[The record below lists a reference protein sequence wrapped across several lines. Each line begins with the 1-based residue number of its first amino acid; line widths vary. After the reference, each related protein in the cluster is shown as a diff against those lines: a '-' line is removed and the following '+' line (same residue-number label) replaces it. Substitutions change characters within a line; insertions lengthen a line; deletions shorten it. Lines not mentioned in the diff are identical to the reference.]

1 MEKQLW
7 AINFCTPRRSCTW
20 WQLTLQDLWGKE
32 GGRLSEFSLGEKY
45 YSALSGTIILFY
57 NPQQSALFLLLE
69 NPDFFLSPGRGCCA
83 KQAVLYLLQGDCAY
97 QTLCT
102 TQSFFA
108 VDVFLSAAQKVEDET
123 GNCIASV
130 SGVILTGGCFTRHLN
145 RSSIS
150 FSLSLSLPGY
160 RNVLLALLSLLLNK
174 NASSA
179 SFVILNKIAFWSGT
193 CCWWSLHAIWKAENS
208 NFKSGNSFSSM

>member
-1 MEKQLW
+1 MATDLAGLVGEGRGKTEWVFPGGKILFRTLW
-7 AINFCTPRRSCTW
+7 NYHTFLQSTAERIIFAAGKSWFFSLPRKRLLCKASSSVSLARRLCLSNTLYHTKLFRSGCIPVCSS
-20 WQLTLQDLWGKE
+20 E
-32 GGRLSEFSLGEKY
+32 GGGWDGELHCFCEW
-45 YSALSGTIILFY
+45 SHF
-57 NPQQSALFLLLE
+57 NW
-69 NPDFFLSPGRGCCA
+69 RM
-83 KQAVLYLLQGDCAY
+83 LY
-97 QTLCT
+97 
-102 TQSFFA
+102 
-108 VDVFLSAAQKVEDET
+108 
-123 GNCIASV
+123 
-130 SGVILTGGCFTRHLN
+130 RHLN

-193 CCWWSLHAIWKAENS
+193 CCWWSLHAIWKAEKS